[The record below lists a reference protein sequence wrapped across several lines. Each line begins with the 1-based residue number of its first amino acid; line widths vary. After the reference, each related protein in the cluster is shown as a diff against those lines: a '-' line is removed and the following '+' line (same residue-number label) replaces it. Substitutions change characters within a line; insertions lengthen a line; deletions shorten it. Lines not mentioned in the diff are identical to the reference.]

1 MKNIDI
7 IQRFLFENLNVRGEI
22 VRLCT
27 SYKTIS
33 DQHTYPVAVQ
43 NLLGQALVTSV
54 LLSAIIKV
62 NGRLTVQFNG
72 QPPLKLLMAQC
83 NQNFEIRGLA
93 QWSGDSVN
101 EADLLDALKKGTLG
115 IIIRPEQMTNAYQGI
130 VNWNGHSLA
139 ESIEGYF
146 RNSEQLPTR
155 LWLAV
160 EGNNAVG
167 LLLQAI
173 PSAGLKKNKPVI
185 ENEDFQ
191 HIVHLTDTITQEEL
205 LTLSNETILHR
216 LYSQEKVLVFQPVDV
231 KFGCTCSQERSENA
245 VLMLGESEAK
255 QELEQ
260 NKKVMVKCEF
270 CNKEYVFDQVDVG
283 NIFKKG
289 DKPATLH

>member
-1 MKNIDI
+1 MKNIDN

-33 DQHTYPVAVQ
+33 DQHNYPAAVQ
-43 NLLGQALVTSV
+43 NILGQALVTSV

-72 QPPLKLLMAQC
+72 QAPLKLLLAQC

-93 QWSGDSVN
+93 QWIGETLS
-101 EADLLDALKKGTLG
+101 EEELLEALKKGTLG
-115 IIIRPEQMTNAYQGI
+115 IIIRPEKISNAYQGI
-130 VNWNGHSLA
+130 VTWNGNSLA

-146 RNSEQLPTR
+146 KNSEQLPTR

-173 PSAGLKKNKPVI
+173 PSAGLKKNKPVL

-191 HIVHLTDTITQEEL
+191 HIVYLTETITKEEL

-216 LYSQEKVLVFQPVDV
+216 LYSQEEVVVFQPIEV
-231 KFGCTCSQERSENA
+231 KFGCTCSQARSENA

-255 QELEQ
+255 QELEKNQ
-260 NKKVMVKCEF
+260 KVIVTCEF
-270 CNKEYVFDQVDVG
+270 CNKEYIFDQVDIG
-283 NIFKKG
+283 NIFKTG
-289 DKPATLH
+289 EKPSTLH